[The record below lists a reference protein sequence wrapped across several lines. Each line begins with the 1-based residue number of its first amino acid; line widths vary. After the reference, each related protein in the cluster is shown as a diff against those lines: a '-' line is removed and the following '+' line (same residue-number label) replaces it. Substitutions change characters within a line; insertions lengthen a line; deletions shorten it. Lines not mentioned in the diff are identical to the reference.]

1 MSKPVEIGRRVGFDF
16 GDKRIGVATSDRES
30 ILVSPHAT
38 ILNNDKLVD
47 KLMEIIKE
55 VEPIYIVVGNPKHLS
70 GDESAKSSDAI
81 EFANLIKDIFNGPI
95 YFVDERLTTANS
107 YSQMREI
114 GKSEKDSKHI
124 IDQIAAINILESAI
138 LNERSGTSIGRLL

>member
-114 GKSEKDSKHI
+114 GKSERDSKHI

>member
-1 MSKPVEIGRRVGFDF
+1 MSKPIEIGRRIGFDF

-38 ILNNDKLVD
+38 ILNDEKLLDKL
-47 KLMEIIKE
+47 KEIIQE
-55 VEPIYIVVGNPKHLS
+55 VEPIYIVVGDPKHLS
-70 GDESAKSSDAI
+70 GEKSLKSDDAV
-81 EFANLIKDIFNGPI
+81 EFATLVKSIYQGPI
-95 YFVDERLTTANS
+95 FFVDERLTTSNS

-138 LNERSGTSIGRLL
+138 LNERSGTIIGRLL

>member
-1 MSKPVEIGRRVGFDF
+1 MSKPVEIGRRIGFDF

-38 ILNNDKLVD
+38 ILNDEKLLDKL
-47 KLMEIIKE
+47 KEIIQE
-55 VEPIYIVVGNPKHLS
+55 VEPIYIVVGDPKHLS
-70 GDESAKSSDAI
+70 GEKSLKSDDAV
-81 EFANLIKDIFNGPI
+81 EFATLVKSIYQGPI

-138 LNERSGTSIGRLL
+138 LNERSGTIIGRLL

>member
-1 MSKPVEIGRRVGFDF
+1 MSKPIEIGRRIGFDF

-38 ILNNDKLVD
+38 ILNDEKLLDKL
-47 KLMEIIKE
+47 KEIIQE
-55 VEPIYIVVGNPKHLS
+55 VEPIYIVVGDPKHLS
-70 GDESAKSSDAI
+70 GEKSLKSDDAV
-81 EFANLIKDIFNGPI
+81 EFATLVKSIYQGPI
-95 YFVDERLTTANS
+95 FFVDERLTTANS

-138 LNERSGTSIGRLL
+138 LNERSGTIIGRLL

>member
-1 MSKPVEIGRRVGFDF
+1 MSKPIEIGRRIGFDF

-38 ILNNDKLVD
+38 ILNDEKLLDKL
-47 KLMEIIKE
+47 KEIIQE
-55 VEPIYIVVGNPKHLS
+55 VEPIYIVVGDPKHLS
-70 GDESAKSSDAI
+70 GEKSLKSTDAV
-81 EFANLIKDIFNGPI
+81 EFATLVKSIYQGPI
-95 YFVDERLTTANS
+95 YSVDERLTTANS

-138 LNERSGTSIGRLL
+138 LNERSGTIIGRLL

>member
-1 MSKPVEIGRRVGFDF
+1 MSKPIEIGRRIGFDF

-38 ILNNDKLVD
+38 ILNNEKLLDKL
-47 KLMEIIKE
+47 KEIIQE
-55 VEPIYIVVGNPKHLS
+55 VEPIYIVVGDPKHLS
-70 GDESAKSSDAI
+70 GEKSLKSDDAV
-81 EFANLIKDIFNGPI
+81 EFATLVKSIYQGPI
-95 YFVDERLTTANS
+95 YSVDERLTTANS

-138 LNERSGTSIGRLL
+138 LNERSGTIIGRLL

>member
-1 MSKPVEIGRRVGFDF
+1 MCKPIEIGRRIGFDF

-38 ILNNDKLVD
+38 ILNDEKLVD
-47 KLMEIIKE
+47 KLKEIIQE
-55 VEPIYIVVGNPKHLS
+55 VEPIFIVVGDPKHLS
-70 GDESAKSSDAI
+70 GEESLKSTDAV
-81 EFANLIKDIFNGPI
+81 EFATLVKSIYQGPI
-95 YFVDERLTTANS
+95 YSVDERFTTANS

-138 LNERSGTSIGRLL
+138 LNERSGTIIGRLL

>member
-1 MSKPVEIGRRVGFDF
+1 MSKPIEIGRRIGFDF

-38 ILNNDKLVD
+38 ILNDEKLLDKL
-47 KLMEIIKE
+47 KEIIQE
-55 VEPIYIVVGNPKHLS
+55 VEPIYIVVGDPKHLS
-70 GDESAKSSDAI
+70 GEKSLKSDDAV
-81 EFANLIKDIFNGPI
+81 EFATLVKSIYQGPI
-95 YFVDERLTTANS
+95 FFVDERLTTANS

-114 GKSEKDSKHI
+114 GKSEKDSKYI

-138 LNERSGTSIGRLL
+138 LNERSGTIIGRLL

>member
-1 MSKPVEIGRRVGFDF
+1 MSKPIEIGRRIGFDF

-38 ILNNDKLVD
+38 ILNNEKLVA
-47 KLMEIIKE
+47 KLKEIIQE
-55 VEPIYIVVGNPKHLS
+55 VEPIYIVVGDPKHLS
-70 GDESAKSSDAI
+70 GEKSLKSDDAV
-81 EFANLIKDIFNGPI
+81 EFATLVKSIYQGPI
-95 YFVDERLTTANS
+95 FFVDERLTTSNS

-138 LNERSGTSIGRLL
+138 LNERSGTIIGRLL

>member
-1 MSKPVEIGRRVGFDF
+1 MSKPIEIGRRIGFDF

-38 ILNNDKLVD
+38 ILNDEKLVD
-47 KLMEIIKE
+47 KLKEIIQE
-55 VEPIYIVVGNPKHLS
+55 VEPIYIVVGDPKHLS
-70 GDESAKSSDAI
+70 GEKSLKSTDAV
-81 EFANLIKDIFNGPI
+81 EFATLVKSIYQGPI

-124 IDQIAAINILESAI
+124 IDQIAAINILESGI
-138 LNERSGTSIGRLL
+138 LNERSGTIIGRLL

>member
-1 MSKPVEIGRRVGFDF
+1 MSKPIEIGRRIGFDF

-38 ILNNDKLVD
+38 ILNDEKLLDKL
-47 KLMEIIKE
+47 KEIIQE
-55 VEPIYIVVGNPKHLS
+55 VEPIYIVVGDPKHLS
-70 GDESAKSSDAI
+70 GEKSLKSGDAV
-81 EFANLIKDIFNGPI
+81 EFATLVKSIYQGPI
-95 YFVDERLTTANS
+95 FFVDERLTTANS

-138 LNERSGTSIGRLL
+138 LNERSGTIIGRLL

>member
-1 MSKPVEIGRRVGFDF
+1 MSKPIEIGRRIGFDF

-38 ILNNDKLVD
+38 ILNNEKLVD
-47 KLMEIIKE
+47 KLKEIIQE
-55 VEPIYIVVGNPKHLS
+55 VEPIYIVVGDPKHLS
-70 GDESAKSSDAI
+70 GEKRLKSDDAV
-81 EFANLIKDIFNGPI
+81 EFATLVKSIYQGPI
-95 YFVDERLTTANS
+95 FFVDERLTTANS

-114 GKSEKDSKHI
+114 GKSEKDSKYI

-138 LNERSGTSIGRLL
+138 LNERSGTIIGRLL

>member
-38 ILNNDKLVD
+38 ILNNDKLID

>member
-1 MSKPVEIGRRVGFDF
+1 MSKPLEIGRRVGFDF
-16 GDKRIGVATSDRES
+16 GDKRIGVAASDRES

-38 ILNNDKLVD
+38 IVNDEKLLDKL
-47 KLMEIIKE
+47 KEIIQN
-55 VEPIYIVVGNPKHLS
+55 VEPLYIVVGDPKHLS
-70 GDESAKSSDAI
+70 GEQSAKSADVV
-81 EFANLIKDIFNGPI
+81 EFAFLVKSIYQGPV

-138 LNERSGTSIGRLL
+138 LNERSGTIIGRLL

>member
-1 MSKPVEIGRRVGFDF
+1 MSKPIEIGRRIGFDF

-38 ILNNDKLVD
+38 ILNDEKLLDKL
-47 KLMEIIKE
+47 KEIIQE
-55 VEPIYIVVGNPKHLS
+55 VEPIYIVVGDPKHLS
-70 GDESAKSSDAI
+70 GEKSLKSDDAV
-81 EFANLIKDIFNGPI
+81 EFATLVKSIYQGPI
-95 YFVDERLTTANS
+95 FFVDERLTTANS
-107 YSQMREI
+107 YSQMRGI

-138 LNERSGTSIGRLL
+138 LNERSGTIIGRLL

>member
-38 ILNNDKLVD
+38 ILNDEKLVD
-47 KLMEIIKE
+47 KLVEIIKE
-55 VEPIYIVVGNPKHLS
+55 VEPIYIVVGDPKHLS
-70 GDESAKSSDAI
+70 GDQSAKSADVV
-81 EFANLIKDIFNGPI
+81 EFATLVKSIFNGPI
-95 YFVDERLTTANS
+95 YSVDERLTTSNS

>member
-1 MSKPVEIGRRVGFDF
+1 MSKPLEIGRRVGFDF

-38 ILNNDKLVD
+38 IVNDEKLLDKL
-47 KLMEIIKE
+47 KEIIQN
-55 VEPIYIVVGNPKHLS
+55 VEPLYIVVGDPKHLS
-70 GDESAKSSDAI
+70 GEQSAKSADVV
-81 EFANLIKDIFNGPI
+81 EFAFLVKSIYQGPV

-138 LNERSGTSIGRLL
+138 LNERSGAIIGRLL

>member
-1 MSKPVEIGRRVGFDF
+1 MSKPIEIGRRIGFDF

-38 ILNNDKLVD
+38 ILNNEKLVD
-47 KLMEIIKE
+47 KLKELIQE
-55 VEPIYIVVGNPKHLS
+55 VEPIYIVVGDPKHLS
-70 GDESAKSSDAI
+70 GEKSLKSDDAV
-81 EFANLIKDIFNGPI
+81 EFATLVKSIYQGPI
-95 YFVDERLTTANS
+95 FFVDERLTTANS

-138 LNERSGTSIGRLL
+138 LNERSGTIIGRLL

>member
-1 MSKPVEIGRRVGFDF
+1 MSKPIEIGRRIGFDF

-38 ILNNDKLVD
+38 ILNDEKLLDKL
-47 KLMEIIKE
+47 KEIIQE
-55 VEPIYIVVGNPKHLS
+55 VEPIFIVVGDPKHLS
-70 GDESAKSSDAI
+70 GEESLKSTDAV
-81 EFANLIKDIFNGPI
+81 EFATLVKSIYQGPI

-138 LNERSGTSIGRLL
+138 LNERSGTIIGRLL

>member
-1 MSKPVEIGRRVGFDF
+1 MSKPVEIGRRIGFDF

-38 ILNNDKLVD
+38 ILNDEKLLDKL
-47 KLMEIIKE
+47 KEIIQE
-55 VEPIYIVVGNPKHLS
+55 VEPIYIVVGDPKHLS
-70 GDESAKSSDAI
+70 GEKSLKSDDAV
-81 EFANLIKDIFNGPI
+81 EFATLVKSIYQGPI
-95 YFVDERLTTANS
+95 FFVDERLTTANS

-114 GKSEKDSKHI
+114 GKSEKDSKYI

-138 LNERSGTSIGRLL
+138 LNERSGTIIGRLL

>member
-1 MSKPVEIGRRVGFDF
+1 MSKPLEIGRRVGFDF

-38 ILNNDKLVD
+38 IVNDEKLLDKL
-47 KLMEIIKE
+47 KEIIQN
-55 VEPIYIVVGNPKHLS
+55 VEPLYIVVGDPKHLS
-70 GDESAKSSDAI
+70 GEQSAKSADVV
-81 EFANLIKDIFNGPI
+81 EFAFLVKSIYQGPV

-138 LNERSGTSIGRLL
+138 LNERSGTIIGRLL

>member
-1 MSKPVEIGRRVGFDF
+1 MSKPIEIGRRIGFDF

-38 ILNNDKLVD
+38 ILNNEKLVD
-47 KLMEIIKE
+47 KLKEIIQE
-55 VEPIYIVVGNPKHLS
+55 VEPLYIVVGDPKHLS
-70 GDESAKSSDAI
+70 GEKSVKSDDAV
-81 EFANLIKDIFNGPI
+81 EFATLVKSIYQGPI
-95 YFVDERLTTANS
+95 FFVDERLTTANS

-138 LNERSGTSIGRLL
+138 LNERSGTIIGRLL

>member
-1 MSKPVEIGRRVGFDF
+1 MSKPIEIGRRIGFDF

-38 ILNNDKLVD
+38 ILNDEKLLDKL
-47 KLMEIIKE
+47 KEIIQE
-55 VEPIYIVVGNPKHLS
+55 VKPIYIVVGDPKHLS
-70 GDESAKSSDAI
+70 GEKSLKSTDAV
-81 EFANLIKDIFNGPI
+81 EFATLVKSIYQGPI

-138 LNERSGTSIGRLL
+138 LNERSGTIIGRLL

>member
-1 MSKPVEIGRRVGFDF
+1 
-16 GDKRIGVATSDRES
+16 
-30 ILVSPHAT
+30 
-38 ILNNDKLVD
+38 
-47 KLMEIIKE
+47 

>member
-1 MSKPVEIGRRVGFDF
+1 MSKPLEIGRRVGFDF

-38 ILNNDKLVD
+38 IVNDEKLLDKL
-47 KLMEIIKE
+47 KEIIQN
-55 VEPIYIVVGNPKHLS
+55 VEPLYIVVGDPKHLS
-70 GDESAKSSDAI
+70 GEQSAKSADVV
-81 EFANLIKDIFNGPI
+81 EFAFLVKSIYQGPV
-95 YFVDERLTTANS
+95 YFIDERLTTANS

-138 LNERSGTSIGRLL
+138 LNERSGTIIGRLL